1 MTWCYYIIYMCVH
14 YELTMQRNSNFI
26 WNNEINVV
34 KEYKTN
40 SWWLIKDLTRIWR
53 HHQNLQ
59 EFDWVSNWRGSGLN
73 GRGIGDKYK
82 AYGEIRRSNQLS
94 MERRCKSTL
103 SLTFKFASHSKRLWG
118 IKTLLSH
125 VEEAH
130 QWLNSSYWRTF
141 WLRVRKKMIHLR
153 WLRKINWRLMKTN
166 HLRKRTPLKSNQV
179 ESKLSKERTYGSKLF
194 D

>member
-1 MTWCYYIIYMCVH
+1 
-14 YELTMQRNSNFI
+14 MQRNPHLI
-26 WNNEINVV
+26 WNMRSMLQKSTRQINDDC
-34 KEYKTN
+34 E
-40 SWWLIKDLTRIWR
+40 KDLTRVWR

-59 EFDWVSNWRGSGLN
+59 EFDWVSNWRVSGLN

-103 SLTFKFASHSKRLWG
+103 SLTFRFASHSKSLWG

-130 QWLNSSYWRTF
+130 QWLNSSYWWTF